1 MAIPRALLLVRH
13 AERSGLP
20 TGGRQGDRA
29 RGARGEPGDETALP
43 QPGRGQRPAGRA
55 RAARAA
61 AGDRG
66 GDPPLPRRRD
76 YLERIKALSAENGG
90 DAGELTPFGPGGYEI
105 ALLAAGGVITAID
118 AVLDGTVDNV
128 YALTRPPG
136 HHAEP
141 DRGRGF
147 CIFANAAIG
156 AKHAR
161 EARGLDRVAVVDWD
175 VHHGN
180 GTQKIFWEDPSVLT
194 ISSHQDN
201 NYPPDSGHVHEVGA
215 GAGEGFNLNVP
226 LPAGSGVGAYVAAYE
241 RVVAPALRAFRPDL
255 IIVASGLDAS
265 NMDPLARMMMHSD
278 GYRQLTRLLMD
289 VAEDVC
295 EGRLVVEHEGGYS
308 SAYVP
313 FCGLA
318 SSRSSR
324 ASKSA
329 IDDPYLEFFQGV
341 GRPGPAAAPG
351 RGDRGRRGEP
361 VAARAGV
368 VPEACARGSGW
379 SSTRS
384 PGSAAATR

>member
-1 MAIPRALLLVRH
+1 M
-13 AERSGLP
+13 
-20 TGGRQGDRA
+20 
-29 RGARGEPGDETALP
+29 
-43 QPGRGQRPAGRA
+43 
-55 RAARAA
+55 
-61 AGDRG
+61 
-66 GDPPLPRRRD
+66 
-76 YLERIKALSAENGG
+76 
-90 DAGELTPFGPGGYEI
+90 
-105 ALLAAGGVITAID
+105 
-118 AVLDGTVDNV
+118 LDGTVDNV

-141 DRGRGF
+141 DLGRGF

-156 AKHAR
+156 AEHAR

-215 GAGEGFNLNVP
+215 GAGEGYNLNIP
-226 LPAGSGVGAYVAAYE
+226 LPPGSGVGAYVAAYE
-241 RVVAPALRAFRPDL
+241 RVVAPALRAFKPEL

-265 NMDPLARMMMHSD
+265 AMDPLARMMMHSD

-295 EGRLVVEHEGGYS
+295 DGRLVVEHEGGYS

-318 SSRSSR
+318 VVEELAGVR
-324 ASKSA
+324 SA
-329 IDDPYLEFFQGV
+329 IDDPFLADLPGRR
-341 GRPGPAAAPG
+341 RPGAAAPPG
-351 RGDRGRRGEP
+351 RGDRGGGGEPGPARRG
-361 VAARAGV
+361 VAPGPWRGRPPRPDRQPGCGHRRPLRAEGQ
-368 VPEACARGSGW
+368 
-379 SSTRS
+379 
-384 PGSAAATR
+384 

>member
-1 MAIPRALLLVRH
+1 MPTGWLSHELYFWYDTRSAAAFLPADGRVLEPDTHSENPATKRRFRNLVDV
-13 AERSGLP
+13 SGLLAQLVQLVP
-20 TGGRQGDRA
+20 
-29 RGARGEPGDETALP
+29 
-43 QPGRGQRPAGRA
+43 RPATEQEVLRCHDGE
-55 RAARAA
+55 
-61 AGDRG
+61 
-66 GDPPLPRRRD
+66 
-76 YLERIKALSAENGG
+76 YLERIKTLSADNGG

-105 ALLAAGGVITAID
+105 ALLSAGGVITAID
-118 AVLDGTVDNV
+118 AVLDGKVDNV

-147 CIFANAAIG
+147 CIFGNAAIG

-161 EARGLDRVAVVDWD
+161 EARGLERVAVVDWD

-215 GAGEGFNLNVP
+215 GAGEGFNLNIP

-241 RVVAPALRAFRPDL
+241 RVVAPALRTFKPDL

-289 VAEDVC
+289 VADDAC
-295 EGRLVVEHEGGYS
+295 DGRLVVAHEGGYS

-318 SSRSSR
+318 IVEELSGIRSGTE
-324 ASKSA
+324 
-329 IDDPYLEFFQGV
+329 DPYLEFFKGTGGQDLQ
-341 GRPGPAAAPG
+341 PHQDAAIAAA
-351 RGDRGRRGEP
+351 
-361 VAARAGV
+361 
-368 VPEACARGSGW
+368 EANLSRL
-379 SSTRS
+379 
-384 PGSAAATR
+384 ATV

>member
-1 MAIPRALLLVRH
+1 MATGWLSHELYFWYDTRSAGAFMPADGRVIEPDIHSENPATKRRFRNLVDV
-13 AERSGLP
+13 SGLLASLV
-20 TGGRQGDRA
+20 QL
-29 RGARGEPGDETALP
+29 EP
-43 QPGRGQRPAGRA
+43 RPATEEEILRCHDA
-55 RAARAA
+55 E
-61 AGDRG
+61 
-66 GDPPLPRRRD
+66 
-76 YLERIKALSAENGG
+76 YLERIKALSADNGG

-105 ALLAAGGVITAID
+105 AQLAAGGVITAID

-180 GTQKIFWEDPSVLT
+180 GTQKIFWEDPTVLT

-215 GAGEGFNLNVP
+215 GDGEGFNLNVP

-241 RVVAPALRAFRPDL
+241 RVVAPALRAFKPDL

-265 NMDPLARMMMHSD
+265 NMDPLARMMMHSE
-278 GYRQLTRLLMD
+278 GYKQLTRLLMD
-289 VAEDVC
+289 VADDVC

-318 SSRSSR
+318 IVEELSGV
-324 ASKSA
+324 KSA
-329 IDDPYLEFFQGV
+329 IDDPYLEFFKGTAGQDLQ
-341 GRPGPAAAPG
+341 PHQDAAIAAA
-351 RGDRGRRGEP
+351 
-361 VAARAGV
+361 
-368 VPEACARGSGW
+368 EANLSRL
-379 SSTRS
+379 
-384 PGSAAATR
+384 ATV